1 MDVQCAR
8 IAFLIVVA
16 FLIVLIWYSCNGSSN
31 FDSQGPVRVLS
42 QIPMQSQTGGAGP
55 YFGLPPC
62 CPNSATA
69 NKGGVNLPFNYKTSP
84 TSTIVDQRI
93 GNGLLPFDVQTD
105 DKYPTVVGPLHE
117 GFVNNDMNNHTP
129 DQTGLVPLYREHV
142 KLLAHPSVGDG
153 ASANTAPYMPRDCTS
168 GLWGITDPQQTGSTL
183 QQYITD
189 EYPYAD
195 DCDNSPENPPS
206 GPL

>member
-1 MDVQCAR
+1 MDVQCLR

-93 GNGLLPFDVQTD
+93 GNGGPLWDVQND
-105 DKYPTVVGPLHE
+105 SKYPTVVGPLNE
-117 GFVNNDMNNHTP
+117 GFIKNNMNNHVP
-129 DQTGLVPLYREHV
+129 DQTGLVNLYR
-142 KLLAHPSVGDG
+142 KNIQL
-153 ASANTAPYMPRDCTS
+153 
-168 GLWGITDPQQTGSTL
+168 
-183 QQYITD
+183 
-189 EYPYAD
+189 
-195 DCDNSPENPPS
+195 
-206 GPL
+206 